1 MLWVRERRLLM
12 LAPGSRVVI
21 RRYATRSRG
30 VVEICDL
37 EQEAALTALE
47 VERRPDVRDRDSYET
62 RAVAVALCKLV
73 AEMRA
78 PVSLPGHMDEAWREA
93 AGARRAS
100 LYGPGQD
107 GDQQAEER
115 RELARVATEAFEP
128 AEDAI
133 DRERALEHIRSA
145 MARESEAARAVLLE
159 GEKSATVAQRLG
171 MSVRQ
176 VYDRTAEAMERLRA
190 AFAPTGRVA

>member
-1 MLWVRERRLLM
+1 M

-93 AGARRAS
+93 ARVRRAS
-100 LYGPGQD
+100 LLGRGQD
-107 GDQQAEER
+107 GEEQAEDR
-115 RELARVATEAFEP
+115 RELAQVAAEEWEP
-128 AEDAI
+128 AEDVL
-133 DRERALEHIRSA
+133 DRERALERIRSA
-145 MARESEAARAVLLE
+145 MAEESEAARAVLLG
-159 GEKSATVAQRLG
+159 GEKSASVAQRLG

-190 AFAPTGRVA
+190 VFGVMGRVA